1 MSECKRFF
9 KAKPRSNVIPYME
22 RNENDNG
29 GSMLKAI
36 LFDLDNTLLDFSGFK
51 RESAHAAAKAM
62 KKTGIPLSEKELYE
76 RIFKIY
82 EEKGIEYQRTFGDV
96 LYGLELSQHELER
109 ARQAAIIAYTKKKY
123 DCIKPRPKVI
133 QVLSSLK
140 RKYKLGIVTDAPREK
155 AWQRLILAGLDGF
168 FYPVVTYN
176 DTLEHKPSLKPFELA
191 LFLLKVKPNEVL
203 FVGDNPERDIIGAK
217 KAGLHTCLAKYGALD
232 FVEEQN
238 VADFTLNRFEELKDV
253 IGEIEG

>member
-1 MSECKRFF
+1 
-9 KAKPRSNVIPYME
+9 
-22 RNENDNG
+22 
-29 GSMLKAI
+29 MLKAI

-51 RESAHAAAKAM
+51 RETALAAAKAM
-62 KKTGIPLSEKELYE
+62 KRTGVPLSEKEIYN

-82 EEKGIEYQRTFGDV
+82 DEKGIEYQRTFGDV
-96 LYGLELSQHELER
+96 LYGLQLDQHQLER
-109 ARQAAIIAYTKKKY
+109 ARQAAVIAYTKKKY
-123 DCIKPRPKVI
+123 ECIKPRAKVI

-191 LFLLKVKPNEVL
+191 LFLLKVKPGEAL

-217 KAGLHTCLAKYGALD
+217 KAGLHTCLAKYGCIGYT
-232 FVEEQN
+232 EEMD
-238 VADFTLNRFEELKDV
+238 VADYSIRKIEEIVKA
-253 IGEIEG
+253 IGEIDG

>member
-1 MSECKRFF
+1 M
-9 KAKPRSNVIPYME
+9 P
-22 RNENDNG
+22 
-29 GSMLKAI
+29 LAI

-51 RESAHAAAKAM
+51 RESALAAAKAM
-62 KKTGIPLSEKELYE
+62 KKAGVPLTEKELYA

-82 EEKGIEYQRTFGDV
+82 DERGIEYQRTFGDV
-96 LYGLELSQHELER
+96 LYGLELDQHHIER

-123 DCIKPRPKVI
+123 ECIKPRPKVI
-133 QVLSSLK
+133 QTLSSLK
-140 RKYKLGIVTDAPREK
+140 KKYKLGIVTDAPREK

-168 FYPVVTYN
+168 FYPVVSYN

-217 KAGLHTCLAKYGALD
+217 KAGLKTCLAKYGCID
-232 FVEEQN
+232 YKEEMD
-238 VADFTLNRFEELKDV
+238 VADYKIERLDDLKNIIKE
-253 IGEIEG
+253 IGSE